1 MEEESMKNWWIRLLD
16 KAASKYPF
24 FSRVYVHSELKANRS
39 AFDKHRRPY
48 DTTEN
53 LYKRFKDI
61 RELALKKE
69 LSSSIFKQNCLAYY
83 ERNFYLSDYYI
94 YLINMNQQKLTLP
107 NIPRD
112 FKLCLEAETLQLR
125 KKLLFL
131 VDHPHLNVRLNETFT
146 EEMIGRATPSL
157 VMPDVYIMSLL
168 KNRVE
173 GARWYSSLKSKSE
186 NTYTLASIKKHTA
199 VQKKSAIQR
208 RSPITKSREF
218 YLR

>member
-1 MEEESMKNWWIRLLD
+1 MKNWLIRLLD
-16 KAASKYPF
+16 KSVIKYPF
-24 FSRVYVHSELKANRS
+24 FSRMYVHSELKANRT
-39 AFDKHRRPY
+39 AFDKHRGEY

-53 LYKRFKDI
+53 LYKRFKNI
-61 RELALKKE
+61 RKLLVKNEFSSQNFKK
-69 LSSSIFKQNCLAYY
+69 ICLAYY
-83 ERNFYLSDYYI
+83 DKNFYLSDYYM
-94 YLINMNQQKLTLP
+94 YLINMNQQKLTLSQ
-107 NIPRD
+107 IPRD
-112 FKLCLEAETLQLR
+112 FKLCLETETLQLR

-131 VDHPHLNVRLNETFT
+131 VDYPHLNVRLNETFT

-157 VMPDVYIMSLL
+157 VMPDVYIISLL

-173 GARWYSSLKSKSE
+173 GARWYSSLKSRSE

-199 VQKKSAIQR
+199 AQKKSAIRR

>member
-24 FSRVYVHSELKANRS
+24 VSRVYVHSELKANRS

-53 LYKRFKDI
+53 LYNRFKDI

-131 VDHPHLNVRLNETFT
+131 VDYPHLNSRLSEAFT
-146 EEMIGRATPSL
+146 KDMIGRATPGL
-157 VMPDVYIMSLL
+157 VLPDMYVMSLL

-173 GARWYSSLKSKSE
+173 GARWYSSVKMKATSLQ
-186 NTYTLASIKKHTA
+186 TLATIKTRA
-199 VQKKSAIQR
+199 LEQSKSAIR
-208 RSPITKSREF
+208 RRTPLTKPREH

>member
-1 MEEESMKNWWIRLLD
+1 MKNWWIRLLD
-16 KAASKYPF
+16 KAAIKYPF
-24 FSRVYVHSELKANRS
+24 FSKIYVHSELKTNRS
-39 AFDKHRRPY
+39 AFDKRRGPY

-69 LSSSIFKQNCLAYY
+69 LTSLTFKQLCLTYY
-83 ERNFYLSDYYI
+83 EKNFYLSDYYM
-94 YLINMNQQKLTLP
+94 YLINMNQQKMTLL

-125 KKLLFL
+125 KKLLLL
-131 VDHPHLNVRLNETFT
+131 VDHPHLNPRLSKEFT
-146 EEMIGRATPSL
+146 KDMVGRATPSL
-157 VMPDVYIMSLL
+157 VLPDVYVMSLL

-173 GARWYSSLKSKSE
+173 GARWYSSVRTKVTPLQTFSTIKTRALGQTKS
-186 NTYTLASIKKHTA
+186 TI
-199 VQKKSAIQR
+199 R
-208 RSPITKSREF
+208 RRTPITKTREY